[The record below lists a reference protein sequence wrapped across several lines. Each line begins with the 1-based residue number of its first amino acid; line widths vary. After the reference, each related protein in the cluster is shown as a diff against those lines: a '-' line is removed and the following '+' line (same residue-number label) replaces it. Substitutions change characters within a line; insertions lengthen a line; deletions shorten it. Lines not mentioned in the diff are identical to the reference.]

1 MKRIVVFGLLS
12 ALLTIEL
19 ALAQETPPS
28 KPGSV
33 KGDAVPPPAP
43 KYPLDAWKQ
52 LVAKEGNFSILLP
65 ITPKDET
72 TRYRLQTGS
81 AEEHRFTVPTTEG
94 NYQVSYTYISDNLAT
109 PEAIRAR
116 FQTLLKDLKGN
127 SKIKWISGGDI
138 AVEGN
143 PGIEFKLQLSESHI
157 FLWSRQFFAYGCVYV
172 MTTRYVSK
180 EPELTEPGLFME
192 SFKLLGPPIRRPINL
207 DVPQESLPD
216 FTPLAQNIY
225 YISAEKLR
233 AQALEQ
239 PEPKIDVKGKVYSGS
254 ITLLLTISPEG
265 KVLQAE
271 PIRGFIGFNNEAIK
285 AARKWTFK
293 PFLLEGKPVK
303 VQGQLIFKIG
313 GQ

>member
-12 ALLTIEL
+12 ALLTL
-19 ALAQETPPS
+19 KFAFAQETSPS
-28 KPGSV
+28 KPDSV
-33 KGDAVPPPAP
+33 KSNAAPPPAP
-43 KYPLDAWKQ
+43 KYPLEAWKQ

-65 ITPKDET
+65 ISPKEEA
-72 TRYRLQTGS
+72 TRYRLQTGK
-81 AEEHRFTVPTTEG
+81 AEEHRFTVPTIEG
-94 NYQVSYTYISDNLAT
+94 NYLVAYTYLSNNLAT
-109 PEAIRAR
+109 PEVIRTR

-127 SKIKWISGGDI
+127 PKIKWISGGDI

-143 PGIEFKLQLSESHI
+143 PGIEFKLQLSESQI
-157 FLWSRQFFAYGCVYV
+157 FLWSRQFFAYGCVYE
-172 MTTRYVSK
+172 MTTRYVPK
-180 EPELTEPGLFME
+180 EPELTEPRLFME

-207 DVPQESLPD
+207 DVPQDSLPD

-233 AQALEQ
+233 AQAIEQ
-239 PEPKIDVKGKVYSGS
+239 PEPKIDIKGKAYSGS

-271 PIRGFIGFNNEAIK
+271 PVKGFIGFNNEALK